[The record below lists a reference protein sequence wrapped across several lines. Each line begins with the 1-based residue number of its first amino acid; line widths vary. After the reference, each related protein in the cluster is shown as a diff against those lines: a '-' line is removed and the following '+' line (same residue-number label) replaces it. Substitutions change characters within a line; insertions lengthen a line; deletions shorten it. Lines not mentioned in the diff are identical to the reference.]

1 MNWLNDFVQQ
11 IRWSVEN
18 FVWDIQDKIQMWKLD
33 RELSKNC
40 VPFVGEYNDE
50 ELDQA
55 NGISGTWEDED
66 EEVEV
71 KPKKKKSKK
80 KSVKK
85 VKKSV

>member
-1 MNWLNDFVQQ
+1 MNWLNDFIQQ

-18 FVWDIQDKIQMWKLD
+18 FVLDIQDKIQMWKLD

-50 ELDQA
+50 VVSSWA
-55 NGISGTWEDED
+55 D

-71 KPKKKKSKK
+71 KPKKKKAKK
-80 KSVKK
+80 KSAKK
-85 VKKSV
+85 AKKSV

>member
-1 MNWLNDFVQQ
+1 MNWLNDFIQQ
-11 IRWSVEN
+11 IRWGVEN

-33 RELSKNC
+33 RELNKNC
-40 VPFVGEYNDE
+40 VRFVGDEYNDE

-55 NGISGTWEDED
+55 NGISGAWQD

-71 KPKKKKSKK
+71 KPKKKKAKK

-85 VKKSV
+85 AKKSV